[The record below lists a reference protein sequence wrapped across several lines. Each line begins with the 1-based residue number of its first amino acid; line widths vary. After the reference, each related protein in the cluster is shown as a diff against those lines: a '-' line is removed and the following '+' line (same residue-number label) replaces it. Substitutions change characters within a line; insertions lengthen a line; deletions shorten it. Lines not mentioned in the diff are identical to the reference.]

1 MFDYSP
7 LCISSFWGKFGETEH
22 RTQTIPIQDVDTWFR
37 VLNDD
42 TLVMKETLIF
52 NDDVIEVSVIKK
64 EDARESGGKRNIFI
78 ASFTTALAR
87 LKLYDE
93 LEKLGEQVLYYIPTR
108 SFTPGKKV
116 SHLYLQAF
124 S

>member
-1 MFDYSP
+1 M
-7 LCISSFWGKFGETEH
+7 
-22 RTQTIPIQDVDTWFR
+22 
-37 VLNDD
+37 LNDD
-42 TLVMKETLIF
+42 TLVVKETRIF
-52 NDDVIEVSVIKK
+52 NDDVMEVSVMKK
-64 EDARESGGKRNIFI
+64 EDACESGGKTNIFM

-93 LEKLGEQVLYYIPTR
+93 LERLGEQVLYYIPTR